1 VKDCCQKKDT
11 NNSNPE
17 KEQAK
22 GFWSGLLYGLI
33 PHSFCIAFIVLSI
46 IGATAATVFLRK
58 LLLVPYL
65 FQILIAVSLV
75 FATLS
80 AVVYLKRLGLLSLE
94 GMKRKWRY
102 LLTLYGATV
111 LINLLFFLVVFPN
124 LANLNFSKNQPS
136 VLSQNTAFSSVT
148 LAVDIPCSGH
158 APLINGEVRKVPGV
172 QNVTFKLPN
181 LFEITY
187 NSQETSPEQIL
198 QLEIFKNFKAKIKNN

>member
-1 VKDCCQKKDT
+1 MKDCCQKKDT

-46 IGATAATVFLRK
+46 VGATTATVFVGK
-58 LLLVPYL
+58 ILLIPYL
-65 FQILIAVSLV
+65 FQILITISLV

-80 AVVYLKRLGLLSLE
+80 AVIYLKRLNLLSLT
-94 GMKRKWRY
+94 GIKKKWRY
-102 LLTLYGATV
+102 LSTLYGATI
-111 LINLLFFLVVFPN
+111 LISLLFFLVIFPN

-158 APLINGEVRKVPGV
+158 APLINGEVRKLAGV
-172 QNVTFKLPN
+172 QEVNFKMPN
-181 LFEITY
+181 LFTVTY
-187 NSQETSPEQIL
+187 DPKQTSPEQIL
-198 QLEIFKNFKAKIKNN
+198 QLEIFKSFKAKINNK

>member
-1 VKDCCQKKDT
+1 MKDCCQKEKTD
-11 NNSNPE
+11 SLSPE

-46 IGATAATVFLRK
+46 IGATTATVFLGK
-58 LLLVPYL
+58 ILLIPYL

-124 LANLNFSKNQPS
+124 LANINFNKGQPN
-136 VLSQNTAFSSVT
+136 VLAQKMTASSVT
-148 LAVDIPCSGH
+148 LVVDIPCSGH
-158 APLINGEVRKVPGV
+158 APLINGEVRKLAGV
-172 QNVTFKLPN
+172 QEVNFKMPN
-181 LFEITY
+181 LFTVTY
-187 NSQETSPEQIL
+187 DPKQTSPEQIL
-198 QLEIFKNFKAKIKNN
+198 QLEIFKSFKAKIANQ

>member
-1 VKDCCQKKDT
+1 VKDCCQKEDIL
-11 NNSNPE
+11 SPE

-33 PHSFCIAFIVLSI
+33 PHSFCIAFIILSI
-46 IGATAATVFLRK
+46 IGATTATVFLGK
-58 LLLVPYL
+58 ILLIPYL

-80 AVVYLKRLGLLSLE
+80 AVVYLKRLGSLSLE

-124 LANLNFSKNQPS
+124 LANLNFSKNQLI
-136 VLSQNTAFSSVT
+136 VLSQNATVSSLT
-148 LAVDIPCSGH
+148 LAVDIPCPGH
-158 APLINGEVRKVPGV
+158 APLISGEIKKLPGV
-172 QNVTFKLPN
+172 QGVVFKFPN
-181 LFEITY
+181 LFEVEYDSDVI
-187 NSQETSPEQIL
+187 SPEEIL
-198 QLEIFKNFKAKIKNN
+198 DLEIFKAYKAFLNEK